1 MKRNDQFV
9 IEKIENSVYLLP
21 VGQMI
26 ADLNKGIKINETCE
40 FVWKQLA
47 EDLSFEKFVGKCI
60 EHFEPQEDEVEQLKQ
75 DIGNLIQ
82 SLKSR
87 GMIDGSR
94 NIFRCGCSLCRNGA
108 PVLSPA
114 YKEPGLSVDGMN
126 DGTVNDYC
134 SEIVGEYLIGGLP
147 VELCGDE
154 AYFYE
159 SLEEFRVEDAKIEK
173 SISQAMRIVITDV
186 TGLQSDTDNK
196 DGYYDEDYKN
206 SENIG
211 LIVNDGKDAEVDR
224 ISDDST
230 KRTVLIHHNELT
242 VLEYHDE
249 YVLFFHELKGVE
261 ELHLSKDGSYAHFY
275 CDEPSDEVR
284 FNLFHAIRMAFLV
297 FALQHGKV
305 MLHSC
310 SILFEDM
317 VWAFSGPSGTGKSTH
332 CEIWKRLFGTPIVNG
347 DLNLIGI
354 EDGVAYVYG
363 TPWCGSS
370 GVFENAK
377 RRLGGIVLLK
387 QAADNRLEEL
397 GLEKK
402 ILYVQQRLITSVWD
416 RTMLEKTL
424 NIVSEIVKNIYVKR
438 FYCNKDDEAGYCIHE
453 DIMLSIRRIHAGE
466 KRY

>member
-47 EDLSFEKFVGKCI
+47 GEISFEDLIGKCI
-60 EHFEPQEDEVEQLKQ
+60 EHFEPQEDEIEHLKQ

-87 GMIDGSR
+87 GMMEGSR

-114 YKEPGLSVDGMN
+114 FKEPELSADGMN
-126 DGTVNDYC
+126 DGSV
-134 SEIVGEYLIGGLP
+134 SEYLIGGLA

-159 SLEEFRVEDAKIEK
+159 SFEKFRVANKKTENQKYPVMHVAITNVARLHPNEYSAEGYYDAFSKDD
-173 SISQAMRIVITDV
+173 SNDDVIINEA
-186 TGLQSDTDNK
+186 SDTDIDKAVN
-196 DGYYDEDYKN
+196 E
-206 SENIG
+206 SE
-211 LIVNDGKDAEVDR
+211 E
-224 ISDDST
+224 
-230 KRTVLIHHNELT
+230 RTVLIHHNELT
-242 VLEYHDE
+242 VLEYPDE
-249 YVLFFHELKGVE
+249 YVLFFHELKSVE

-297 FALQHGKV
+297 FAMQQGKV

-310 SILFEDM
+310 SILFNDM

-332 CEIWKRLFGTPIVNG
+332 CDIWKRLFDTPIVNG

-370 GVFENAK
+370 GIFENAK

-387 QAADNRLEEL
+387 QAVDNRLEEL
-397 GLEKK
+397 SPEKK
-402 ILYVQQRLITSVWD
+402 ILYVEQRLITSVWD

-438 FYCNKDDEAGYCIHE
+438 FYCNKDDEAGYRIHE
-453 DIMLSIRRIHAGE
+453 DIMLSIGRIHAGE